1 MRPITMRHSFRP
13 WLAGAAL
20 SALALTGCVVAPVG
34 QPYYSD
40 PYSNVPDTQAYAPVY
55 APIAPPVP
63 YVETVPVAPYPGAIW
78 IGGYWN
84 WTGHRHAWV
93 PGRYE
98 RPRPGYHWEPR
109 RWDRGPRGWQQ
120 HGGGWRR

>member
-1 MRPITMRHSFRP
+1 MRPITMRPSFRP

-40 PYSNVPDTQAYAPVY
+40 PYSNVPDTQVYAPVY
-55 APIAPPVP
+55 APIAPPAP

>member
-1 MRPITMRHSFRP
+1 MFQISRSI
-13 WLAGAAL
+13 WLAGTAL
-20 SALALTGCVVAPVG
+20 SAVMLTGCIVAPVG

-40 PYSNVPDTQAYAPVY
+40 PYSNIPETQAYAPVY

-63 YVETVPVAPYPGAIW
+63 YVETIPVAPFAGAIW
-78 IGGYWN
+78 IGGNWN
-84 WTGHRHAWV
+84 WSGGRHVWS

-98 RPRPGYHWEPR
+98 RARPGYHWQPQ
-109 RWDRGPRGWQQ
+109 RWDRGPRGGWYS